1 MTTVAKEVSL
11 LEIDKELQG
20 NRQFLES
27 LGIRIS
33 DVDNEKLLFTA
44 QMTSS
49 IDGEIYQVEFR
60 FDNYP
65 AWPPLIEFIHP
76 ETGARGTKKA
86 YPKKEGDSFFHPYP
100 CICNPCSRKA
110 YKAYDNGAPHG
121 DWDLVGWRTNSQ
133 YSTLKTIDAILQAI
147 NSRINN
153 SLYYDGRM
161 EK

>member
-1 MTTVAKEVSL
+1 MTVSKEVSL
-11 LEIDKELQG
+11 LEVDKELQG
-20 NRQFLES
+20 SKEFLKS

-33 DVDNEKLLFTA
+33 EVDNEKLLFTA
-44 QMTSS
+44 YMTSS
-49 IDGEIYQVEFR
+49 IDDEVYELELR

-65 AWPPLIEFIHP
+65 GWPPLIEFIHP
-76 ETGARGTKKA
+76 ETRERGTKKA

-110 YKAYDNGAPHG
+110 YKTYDPNAPHG
-121 DWDLVGWRTNSQ
+121 DWDLMGWRTNAQ
-133 YSTLKTIDAILQAI
+133 YSTLKTIDAILIAI

-153 SLYYDGRM
+153 PRYYDGRM